1 MAGDEMAP
9 WESGSGRKAANPAKP
24 GSGGSG
30 IEKPYKLPRTEDL
43 PAIYKPDDAGFLA
56 HGGTTVS
63 RPGPEPRQLDP
74 KGRLALMVLG
84 AAAGLGLVGVL
95 LSFVMIAPEAGPIR
109 FVYAG
114 LTGVV
119 GIGAALVLL
128 LELPRI
134 QAARMGSFMPGVLVY
149 GTKDQF
155 TRAAGP
161 VGVGTIQSAT
171 ALGSGRGLL
180 SAVFDRA
187 AHAASPPEMVALH
200 CDRGSGP
207 ELVGIAWDAVRELR
221 RGDIVWFRMLKPTHF
236 LMYHKLIPFAP
247 RVNTDQATREE
258 VFRALKVG
266 QSMLREAASTKN
278 MGKTKVFHTD
288 ADGKLTSGTAPAVK
302 SDGSP
307 LPANLLAPGTSFA
320 TEDQIE
326 QAAPGTHEV
335 PPGRQRRPG
344 FDTKGNVKLSDPGK
358 PLGGYAHDQG
368 DDDSQQKGYV
378 GDA

>member
-9 WESGSGRKAANPAKP
+9 WESGSGRRAADPTKPA
-24 GSGGSG
+24 SG
-30 IEKPYKLPRTEDL
+30 IEKPYKLPRLDDL

-56 HGGTTVS
+56 HGGTTVN

-74 KGRLALMVLG
+74 KGKLALMVLG
-84 AAAGLGLVGVL
+84 AAVGLGLIGLL

-114 LTGVV
+114 LTGAVAL
-119 GIGAALVLL
+119 AAGLVLL
-128 LELPRI
+128 AEFPRI
-134 QAARMGSFMPGVLVY
+134 NAARMGSFMPGVLVY

-161 VGVGTIQSAT
+161 VGVGTIQSVT
-171 ALGSGRGLL
+171 AQGSGRGLL

-207 ELVGIAWDAVRELR
+207 ELVGIAWEAVHEMR
-221 RGDIVWFRMLKPTHF
+221 RGDIVWFRMLKPNQF

-258 VFRALKVG
+258 VFRALRVG

-288 ADGKLTSGTAPAVK
+288 ADGKLTSGSAAAVK
-302 SDGSP
+302 PDP
-307 LPANLLAPGTSFA
+307 NLPAPNLLAAGQSFA
-320 TEDQIE
+320 TEDQID
-326 QAAPGTHEV
+326 QAAPGMHEA
-335 PPGRQRRPG
+335 PPARQRRPG

-358 PLGGYAHDQG
+358 PLGGYAQDQG
-368 DDDSQQKGYV
+368 SDDKGYV